1 MKQPNELPSFS
12 RDLKLSFHMNQNQ
25 SPNFQKMQDH
35 EKTIYILL
43 IIQVEQHEYSPFYDI
58 GCYDMVS
65 RYDAIK
71 SIGKGR
77 SKEFS
82 GPAIIGRVDNAKIT
96 LSHGTYQVKLLLFN
110 GNDAVLSGVC
120 LKQITVEFPNYP
132 LKGQEEADA
141 RNGYISNG

>member
-1 MKQPNELPSFS
+1 
-12 RDLKLSFHMNQNQ
+12 
-25 SPNFQKMQDH
+25 
-35 EKTIYILL
+35 
-43 IIQVEQHEYSPFYDI
+43 
-58 GCYDMVS
+58 MVS

-82 GPAIIGRVDNAKIT
+82 GPGILGRVDNAKIT